1 VTLEIVSGAAGQAP
15 GGPDILTWVRTA
27 AHFDGAVDCATQSC
41 RGPVRSSSRRN
52 FLEPLWNL
60 FECPVSGAKKM
71 KKNQEVKSMA
81 CVVPQEGFEPP
92 TPSLRMMCSTD

>member
-1 VTLEIVSGAAGQAP
+1 MPEMLSGAAGQAP
-15 GGPDILTWVRTA
+15 GGPLGCGLRRTSTELSIVLHSHVA
-27 AHFDGAVDCATQSC
+27 D
-41 RGPVRSSSRRN
+41 RSEQLKKK